1 MTIRTLI
8 ILGTVALAT
17 MVLADDYVDD
27 VYYWPSAVNTTI
39 QTGQPSSARSVRTL
53 PDTIIEQPADTVVR
67 ITIRR

>member
-27 VYYWPSAVNTTI
+27 VYYWPSATQTTI
-39 QTGQPSSARSVRTL
+39 RTGSQTAARPTRTL